1 MKPERKLWHDLKK
14 NTPNIVWNRVENLA
28 GVGMPDLL
36 GYNTMQKYFTV
47 ELKIAVGNKVRLS
60 PHQIAFHVLHPN
72 NSYFLIRKDKQLML
86 IAGAEVR
93 ELSTSG
99 FGPCSVIADSWTTV
113 EEVFSNSIL

>member
-14 NTPNIVWNRVENLA
+14 NTQDIVWNRIENLA
-28 GVGMPDLL
+28 CVGMPDLL
-36 GYNTMQKYFTV
+36 GYNNKQKYFTV

-60 PHQIAFHVLHPN
+60 PHQIAFHVLHPS

-93 ELSTSG
+93 ELSTNG
-99 FGPCSVIADSWTTV
+99 FGPCSVIADSWSRV